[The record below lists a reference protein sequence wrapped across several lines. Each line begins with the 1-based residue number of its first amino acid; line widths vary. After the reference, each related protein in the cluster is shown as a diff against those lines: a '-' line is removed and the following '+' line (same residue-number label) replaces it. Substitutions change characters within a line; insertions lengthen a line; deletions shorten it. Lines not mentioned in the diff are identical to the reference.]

1 MKKSRVKLGFFVDS
15 HCFYPFLILG
25 CFLGVLLPLLLL
37 LLLLPGEGLV
47 PDVPGVVIL

>member
-37 LLLLPGEGLV
+37 LLPPGEGLV
-47 PDVPGVVIL
+47 PVPPGVVIL